1 MYRHDFKLSDKG
13 LFAAWFLWKES
24 SLASFPGLGSV
35 HSLQYE
41 IYAMPGNEASL
52 FYIQAALHHTYLSL
66 YCVCAI
72 TPDGAKGSQK
82 S

>member
-1 MYRHDFKLSDKG
+1 MISTERIISI
-13 LFAAWFLWKES
+13 
-24 SLASFPGLGSV
+24 ASFPGLGSV

-41 IYAMPGNEASL
+41 IYAMPGKESNL
-52 FYIQAALHHTYLSL
+52 FYIQVALHHTYLSL

-72 TPDGAKGSQK
+72 TSDDAKGSQK